1 MKTVQLTDIGKNP
14 VSFAAERYIDAK
26 SVNGMTIV
34 RYEIPGNQIA
44 TINVVESVAV
54 VVSAIAGKVADEPQD
69 APKDPAADTDKTE
82 E

>member
-1 MKTVQLTDIGKNP
+1 MKTVQLTDISKNP

-34 RYEIPGNQIA
+34 RYEVPGNQIA
-44 TINVVESVAV
+44 TINVVESVSA
-54 VVSAIAGKVADEPQD
+54 VVSAIESSKVAEEPKGD
-69 APKDPAADTDKTE
+69 AKPPVNTETE